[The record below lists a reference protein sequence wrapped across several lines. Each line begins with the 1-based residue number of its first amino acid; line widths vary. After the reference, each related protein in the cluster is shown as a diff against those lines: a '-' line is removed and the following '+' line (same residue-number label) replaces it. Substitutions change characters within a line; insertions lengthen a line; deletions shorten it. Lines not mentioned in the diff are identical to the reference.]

1 MPRATALSEF
11 LLGRPI
17 NRADD
22 SVGGAAAESDGAA
35 EPRRAGLLTS
45 PALLYVLP
53 PAVALTVVGLV
64 WEFWTKASNTPVYI
78 VPAPSVI
85 FARLFG
91 DLGFF
96 AGHGMV
102 TLTEAI
108 CGFLLGTAVALVG
121 ATLMA
126 HSRLI
131 ERSLYPLA
139 ILVKVTPM
147 VAVAPLFVIWFGFG
161 PIPKVLIAALITF
174 FPVLVNGVTG
184 FRSVDPGALDFLR
197 SIRASH
203 RQVFMLLRVPSATP
217 YLFAAFRV
225 AIPLSVI
232 GAVVGEWFSADRGL
246 GSVII
251 VAHSNL
257 DMPTLFAAILVLS
270 TMGIALT
277 ILTSVLERKA
287 LFWHD
292 VELGSDK
299 L

>member
-1 MPRATALSEF
+1 MDKP
-11 LLGRPI
+11 
-17 NRADD
+17 ADSIRRSSAEAD
-22 SVGGAAAESDGAA
+22 GGAAS
-35 EPRRAGLLTS
+35 RRSSALAS

-53 PAVALTVVGLV
+53 PVVALTVVCVIWEV
-64 WEFWTKASNTPVYI
+64 WTNVSNTPVYI
-78 VPAPSVI
+78 VPAPSVVLS
-85 FARLFG
+85 RLFG
-91 DLGFF
+91 DLDFF
-96 AGHGMV
+96 IVHGLI
-102 TLTEAI
+102 TLAEATG
-108 CGFLLGTAVALVG
+108 GFLLGTTVALVG

-139 ILVKVTPM
+139 ILVKVTPI

-197 SIRASH
+197 SLHASR
-203 RQVFMLLRVPSATP
+203 RQVFTLLRVPSATP

-270 TMGIALT
+270 TLGIVLT
-277 ILTSVLERKA
+277 VLTSVLERRA

-292 VELGSDK
+292 TELGSERQW
-299 L
+299 

>member
-1 MPRATALSEF
+1 MLSEF

-22 SVGGAAAESDGAA
+22 SVGGAAAEGDGAP
-35 EPRRAGLLTS
+35 ESSRSGLLTS
-45 PALLYVLP
+45 PALLYVVP

>member
-1 MPRATALSEF
+1 M
-11 LLGRPI
+11 
-17 NRADD
+17 
-22 SVGGAAAESDGAA
+22 V
-35 EPRRAGLLTS
+35 
-45 PALLYVLP
+45 P
-53 PAVALTVVGLV
+53 PAVALTVVCV
-64 WEFWTKASNTPVYI
+64 IWEVWTKASNTPVYI
-78 VPAPSVI
+78 VPAPSVVL
-85 FARLFG
+85 ARLFG
-91 DLGFF
+91 DLEYFI
-96 AGHGMV
+96 GHGLI
-102 TLTEAI
+102 TLTEAAG
-108 CGFLLGTAVALVG
+108 GFLLGTAIALVG

-139 ILVKVTPM
+139 ILVKVTPV

-161 PIPKVLIAALITF
+161 SIPKVLIAALITF

-197 SIRASH
+197 SIHASR
-203 RQVFMLLRVPSATP
+203 RQVFTILRVPSATP

-246 GSVII
+246 GSVIL

-257 DMPTLFAAILVLS
+257 DMPTLFSAILILS
-270 TMGIALT
+270 ALGIALT
-277 ILTSVLERKA
+277 ILTSVLERRA

-292 VELGSDK
+292 VELGSARQW
-299 L
+299 

>member
-1 MPRATALSEF
+1 M
-11 LLGRPI
+11 
-17 NRADD
+17 
-22 SVGGAAAESDGAA
+22 
-35 EPRRAGLLTS
+35 
-45 PALLYVLP
+45 YVAP
-53 PAVALTVVGLV
+53 PAIALMVLGVV
-64 WEFWTKASNTPVYI
+64 WEVWTKVSNTPVYL

-85 FARLFG
+85 LARLFE
-91 DLGFF
+91 DPGFF

-102 TLTEAI
+102 TLVEAVG
-108 CGFLLGTAVALVG
+108 GFLLGTAVALVG

-139 ILVKVTPM
+139 ILVKVTPV
-147 VAVAPLFVIWFGFG
+147 VAFAPLFMIWFGFG
-161 PIPKVLIAALITF
+161 PVPKILIAALITF

-197 SIRASH
+197 SICASR

-232 GAVVGEWFSADRGL
+232 GAVVGEWFSANRGL
-246 GSVII
+246 GSVIF
-251 VAHSNL
+251 VAYSNL

-277 ILTSVLERKA
+277 ILTSVLERRA

-299 L
+299 LW